1 MTIIGLM
8 PLNQSLLTTRT
19 IFGLQM
25 MILSMLWKR
34 NLIKTV
40 KKETSMNKMKMI
52 KKDNHKKTNK
62 KRWRKIKWTL
72 LNSRNSL
79 LLEDNRMKIGDQVN
93 MKNSVLVYV
102 SLLTGNPFLLEEVM
116 TFYYALEKKGNN
128 GNNSI
133 G

>member
-1 MTIIGLM
+1 
-8 PLNQSLLTTRT
+8 
-19 IFGLQM
+19 
-25 MILSMLWKR
+25 
-34 NLIKTV
+34 
-40 KKETSMNKMKMI
+40 MNKMKMI

-116 TFYYALEKKGNN
+116 TFYYDLEKKGNN

-133 G
+133 D